1 MLLLDLS
8 NTATRCIGA
17 VTFYSVLHYLVA
29 DERLM
34 RGTVGY
40 CRLSCRLWTSYMKSF
55 DCTTYRDT
63 ALSVFTSQRSTTGKV
78 ATLPRFTAQT
88 KSTALLVLQVLRKI
102 ETRMGIVLRVMRK
115 AETRMGLSC
124 ILCKC
129 YQVACSACACAETRQ
144 RTAGRKTHWVYTQ
157 PKAVVVCSV

>member
-1 MLLLDLS
+1 MGV
-8 NTATRCIGA
+8 NGCKVGVQCEAMVPTIGA
-17 VTFYSVLHYLVA
+17 
-29 DERLM
+29 ER
-34 RGTVGY
+34 RT
-40 CRLSCRLWTSYMKSF
+40 C
-55 DCTTYRDT
+55 
-63 ALSVFTSQRSTTGKV
+63 
-78 ATLPRFTAQT
+78 T

>member
-63 ALSVFTSQRSTTGKV
+63 ALSVFTSQRSKV
-78 ATLPRFTAQT
+78 AT
-88 KSTALLVLQVLRKI
+88 I
-102 ETRMGIVLRVMRK
+102 ETRPLASSLHNAVRLPRYHASPRSNKVDGAARRNLVPLCADSPRAFVILHRRRRLFHRPRVVPYRPV
-115 AETRMGLSC
+115 GD
-124 ILCKC
+124 
-129 YQVACSACACAETRQ
+129 VN
-144 RTAGRKTHWVYTQ
+144 V
-157 PKAVVVCSV
+157 

>member
-88 KSTALLVLQVLRKI
+88 KSTALLGAIWSLFVLIPRGPLLFFIAAAASSIAR
-102 ETRMGIVLRVMRK
+102 
-115 AETRMGLSC
+115 GLF
-124 ILCKC
+124 
-129 YQVACSACACAETRQ
+129 
-144 RTAGRKTHWVYTQ
+144 RTAPWAT
-157 PKAVVVCSV
+157 